1 MEWKIYEEWLDI
13 TLYRQMTNLI
23 YKLSSNEE
31 KYKIYMQLKEN
42 DMFLEKPKVD
52 METAYGL
59 HYPGEVMERIGEHLT
74 WTKRTYRALGLALA
88 RMLPLQETCMFNGT
102 QKNLFWKKMKQIL
115 GEKDLFLISINYICE
130 EKEKNRWKQD
140 MHAYPFERAEEM
152 LFAMSILP
160 DDETLWEGIKQKLA
174 DSFSKN
180 RKISV
185 FTEWNLFV
193 WMAGKV
199 MKKLKGYR
207 KKDLDILKL
216 LVKLTGTNAKNADA
230 VLEKRMRMFGYSD
243 KETAFLNFVLMY
255 FVERPDRI
263 SLSGLTAE
271 KIGLNVLEAFLP
283 GKETYPEEAY
293 VLCSRILRTY
303 GKLSVRIDGKE
314 RLEKCM
320 NETFRVE
327 NVKTFLTLFPF
338 RSNEPEEW
346 HYIDLTEE
354 KWDPLVKELSSEEF
368 EACVTDTLKGKTYST
383 KSLLKYLER
392 YENLTGSRYQ
402 DVFWKKSEPELYAVF
417 NRLILHGI
425 LDGKKYLEEFV
436 KDYKNEDPDL
446 EKKWEFMAGY
456 LKSEIKGLCN
466 EHSYLMLKFLINEIG
481 MDGCEFL
488 SPWRILKETFSLGY
502 YAIQHRE
509 CEFFSPVL
517 GKEEHRELFSTV
529 EKKFFYEYPDI
540 YPEYLTALLLKESTA
555 LWLEQSEAYE
565 LSKLLLPFI
574 SDSYRRET
582 LYQKYMTEE
591 DRKRY
596 QERKEW
602 LKEQKKRIDHW
613 KTEKNIK
620 QQFNQILRENR
631 KTDKEIQSIY
641 EFYKNGR
648 YSYGHKKLYCKIV
661 SSYLKDNFAGTAK
674 KPMAKKEALYLL
686 KLAENMYQDE
696 CMGLPEITELIE
708 RAEVA

>member
-59 HYPGEVMERIGEHLT
+59 HYPGEVLERIGEHLT
-74 WTKRTYRALGLALA
+74 LTKQTYRTLGLALA
-88 RMLPLQETCMFNGT
+88 RMMPLQETCMFNGT
-102 QKNLFWKKMKQIL
+102 QKDLFWKKMKQIL

-140 MHAYPFERAEEM
+140 MHAYSFERAEEM

-160 DDETLWEGIKQKLA
+160 DDETLWEGIKQRLA

-193 WMAGKV
+193 WMVGKV
-199 MKKLKGYR
+199 MTKLKGYR

-216 LVKLTGTNAKNADA
+216 LVKLTGTNAKNVDA

-271 KIGLNVLEAFLP
+271 KIGLNVLEAFLL

-402 DVFWKKSEPELYAVF
+402 DVFWKKSERELYAVF

-436 KDYKNEDPDL
+436 KDYKNEEPDL

-466 EHSYLMLKFLINEIG
+466 EHSYPMLKFLINEI
-481 MDGCEFL
+481 
-488 SPWRILKETFSLGY
+488 
-502 YAIQHRE
+502 
-509 CEFFSPVL
+509 
-517 GKEEHRELFSTV
+517 
-529 EKKFFYEYPDI
+529 
-540 YPEYLTALLLKESTA
+540 
-555 LWLEQSEAYE
+555 
-565 LSKLLLPFI
+565 
-574 SDSYRRET
+574 
-582 LYQKYMTEE
+582 
-591 DRKRY
+591 
-596 QERKEW
+596 
-602 LKEQKKRIDHW
+602 
-613 KTEKNIK
+613 
-620 QQFNQILRENR
+620 
-631 KTDKEIQSIY
+631 
-641 EFYKNGR
+641 
-648 YSYGHKKLYCKIV
+648 
-661 SSYLKDNFAGTAK
+661 
-674 KPMAKKEALYLL
+674 
-686 KLAENMYQDE
+686 
-696 CMGLPEITELIE
+696 
-708 RAEVA
+708 

>member
-1 MEWKIYEEWLDI
+1 MLRKRIKKNTLKWKKIYAEQLLDMMDEEENALQKIYLTGYVLELKKNRYFAGWYKDRIVCRSLEYARYFPSAEAAEEYVHKYLGFAGMTCYVCHVNW
-13 TLYRQMTNLI
+13 TLASCGSENMED
-23 YKLSSNEE
+23 NEE
-31 KYKIYMQLKEN
+31 NLLEENGKILSFANYA
-42 DMFLEKPKVD
+42 DV
-52 METAYGL
+52 
-59 HYPGEVMERIGEHLT
+59 
-74 WTKRTYRALGLALA
+74 
-88 RMLPLQETCMFNGT
+88 
-102 QKNLFWKKMKQIL
+102 KQ
-115 GEKDLFLISINYICE
+115 
-130 EKEKNRWKQD
+130 
-140 MHAYPFERAEEM
+140 
-152 LFAMSILP
+152 
-160 DDETLWEGIKQKLA
+160 
-174 DSFSKN
+174 
-180 RKISV
+180 
-185 FTEWNLFV
+185 
-193 WMAGKV
+193 
-199 MKKLKGYR
+199 YR

-303 GKLSVRIDGKE
+303 GKLSVRIDGRE

-402 DVFWKKSEPELYAVF
+402 DVFWKKSERELYAVF

-436 KDYKNEDPDL
+436 KDYKNEEPDL

-466 EHSYLMLKFLINEIG
+466 EHSYPMLKFLINEIG

-517 GKEEHRELFSTV
+517 GKEEHRELFSIV

-641 EFYKNGR
+641 EFYKNGQ

-674 KPMAKKEALYLL
+674 KLMAKKEALYLL

>member
-59 HYPGEVMERIGEHLT
+59 HYPGEVLERIGEHLT
-74 WTKRTYRALGLALA
+74 LTKQTYRALGLALA
-88 RMLPLQETCMFNGT
+88 RMMPLQETCMFNGT

-115 GEKDLFLISINYICE
+115 GEKDLFLISISYICE
-130 EKEKNRWKQD
+130 EKEKNRWKQA
-140 MHAYPFERAEEM
+140 MYAYPFEGAEEI

-193 WMAGKV
+193 WMVGKV
-199 MKKLKGYR
+199 MTKLKGYR

-216 LVKLTGTNAKNADA
+216 LAKLAVTNAKNADA

-255 FVERPDRI
+255 FVKRPDRI

-392 YENLTGSRYQ
+392 YENLTGKRYQ

-466 EHSYLMLKFLINEIG
+466 EHSYPMLKFLINEIG

-517 GKEEHRELFSTV
+517 GKEEHRELFSMV

-555 LWLEQSEAYE
+555 LWMEQSEAYE

-602 LKEQKKRIDHW
+602 LKEQKKRMERW

-620 QQFNQILRENR
+620 QQFNQMLRENR
-631 KTDKEIQSIY
+631 KTDKELQSIY

-648 YSYGHKKLYCKIV
+648 YSYGYKKLYCKIV
-661 SSYLKDNFAGTAK
+661 SSYLKDDFAGTAK

-696 CMGLPEITELIE
+696 CMELTEINGLIE

>member
-1 MEWKIYEEWLDI
+1 
-13 TLYRQMTNLI
+13 
-23 YKLSSNEE
+23 
-31 KYKIYMQLKEN
+31 
-42 DMFLEKPKVD
+42 
-52 METAYGL
+52 
-59 HYPGEVMERIGEHLT
+59 
-74 WTKRTYRALGLALA
+74 
-88 RMLPLQETCMFNGT
+88 
-102 QKNLFWKKMKQIL
+102 
-115 GEKDLFLISINYICE
+115 
-130 EKEKNRWKQD
+130 
-140 MHAYPFERAEEM
+140 
-152 LFAMSILP
+152 
-160 DDETLWEGIKQKLA
+160 
-174 DSFSKN
+174 
-180 RKISV
+180 
-185 FTEWNLFV
+185 
-193 WMAGKV
+193 
-199 MKKLKGYR
+199 
-207 KKDLDILKL
+207 
-216 LVKLTGTNAKNADA
+216 
-230 VLEKRMRMFGYSD
+230 
-243 KETAFLNFVLMY
+243 MY

-271 KIGLNVLEAFLP
+271 KMGLNVLEAFLP

-368 EACVTDTLKGKTYST
+368 EACVTDTLKGKTCST

-466 EHSYLMLKFLINEIG
+466 EHSYPMLKFLINEIG

-517 GKEEHRELFSTV
+517 GKEEHRELFSMV

-555 LWLEQSEAYE
+555 LWMEQSEAYE

-641 EFYKNGR
+641 EFYKNGQ

-696 CMGLPEITELIE
+696 CMELPEITELIE

>member
-1 MEWKIYEEWLDI
+1 
-13 TLYRQMTNLI
+13 
-23 YKLSSNEE
+23 
-31 KYKIYMQLKEN
+31 
-42 DMFLEKPKVD
+42 
-52 METAYGL
+52 
-59 HYPGEVMERIGEHLT
+59 
-74 WTKRTYRALGLALA
+74 
-88 RMLPLQETCMFNGT
+88 
-102 QKNLFWKKMKQIL
+102 
-115 GEKDLFLISINYICE
+115 
-130 EKEKNRWKQD
+130 
-140 MHAYPFERAEEM
+140 M

-193 WMAGKV
+193 WMVGKV
-199 MKKLKGYR
+199 MTKLKGYR

-354 KWDPLVKELSSEEF
+354 KWDTLVKELSSEEF

-392 YENLTGSRYQ
+392 YENLTGKRYQ
-402 DVFWKKSEPELYAVF
+402 DVFWKKSEPELHVVF

-436 KDYKNEDPDL
+436 KDYKNEEPDL

-466 EHSYLMLKFLINEIG
+466 EHSYPMLKFLINEIG

-502 YAIQHRE
+502 YAIRHRE

-517 GKEEHRELFSTV
+517 GKEEHRELFSMV

-555 LWLEQSEAYE
+555 LWMEQSEAYE

-582 LYQKYMTEE
+582 LYQRYMTEE

-696 CMGLPEITELIE
+696 CMELPEITELIE

>member
-59 HYPGEVMERIGEHLT
+59 HYPGEVLERIGEHLT
-74 WTKRTYRALGLALA
+74 LTKQTYRALGLALA
-88 RMLPLQETCMFNGT
+88 RMMPLQETCMFNGT
-102 QKNLFWKKMKQIL
+102 QKDLFWKKMKQIL
-115 GEKDLFLISINYICE
+115 GEKDLFLISINCICE
-130 EKEKNRWKQD
+130 EKEMNRWKQA
-140 MHAYPFERAEEM
+140 MYAYPFERAEEM
-152 LFAMSILP
+152 LFAMSFLP

-193 WMAGKV
+193 WMVGKV
-199 MKKLKGYR
+199 MTKLKGYR

-392 YENLTGSRYQ
+392 YENLTGKRYQ

-456 LKSEIKGLCN
+456 LKSEIKDLCN
-466 EHSYLMLKFLINEIG
+466 EHSYPMLKFLINEIG

-517 GKEEHRELFSTV
+517 GKEEHRELFSMV

-661 SSYLKDNFAGTAK
+661 SSYLKDNFTGTAK
-674 KPMAKKEALYLL
+674 KLMAKKEALYLL

-696 CMGLPEITELIE
+696 CMELTEINGLIE

>member
-59 HYPGEVMERIGEHLT
+59 HYPGEVLERIGEHLT
-74 WTKRTYRALGLALA
+74 LTKQIYRALGLALA
-88 RMLPLQETCMFNGT
+88 RMMPLQETCMFNGT
-102 QKNLFWKKMKQIL
+102 QKDLFWKKMKQIL

-130 EKEKNRWKQD
+130 EKEKNRWKQA

-193 WMAGKV
+193 WMVGKV
-199 MKKLKGYR
+199 MTKLKGYR

-216 LVKLTGTNAKNADA
+216 LAKLAVTNAKNADA

-354 KWDPLVKELSSEEF
+354 KWDTLVKELSSEEF

-466 EHSYLMLKFLINEIG
+466 EHSYPMLKFLINEIG

-502 YAIQHRE
+502 YAIRHRE

-517 GKEEHRELFSTV
+517 GKEEHRELFSMV

-555 LWLEQSEAYE
+555 LWMEQSEAYE

-631 KTDKEIQSIY
+631 KTDKEIQS
-641 EFYKNGR
+641 K
-648 YSYGHKKLYCKIV
+648 S
-661 SSYLKDNFAGTAK
+661 
-674 KPMAKKEALYLL
+674 
-686 KLAENMYQDE
+686 
-696 CMGLPEITELIE
+696 
-708 RAEVA
+708 

>member
-59 HYPGEVMERIGEHLT
+59 HYPGEVLERIGEHLT
-74 WTKRTYRALGLALA
+74 LTKQIYRALGLALA
-88 RMLPLQETCMFNGT
+88 RMMPLQETCMFNRT
-102 QKNLFWKKMKQIL
+102 QKDLFWKKMKQIL
-115 GEKDLFLISINYICE
+115 GEEDLFLISISYICE
-130 EKEKNRWKQD
+130 EKEKNRWKQA
-140 MHAYPFERAEEM
+140 MYAYPFEGAEEI

-193 WMAGKV
+193 WMVGKV
-199 MKKLKGYR
+199 MTRLKGYR

-230 VLEKRMRMFGYSD
+230 VLEKRMHMFGYSD

-255 FVERPDRI
+255 FVKRPDRI

-283 GKETYPEEAY
+283 GKETYSEEAY

-392 YENLTGSRYQ
+392 YENLQEVDTRMFSGKRVSRN
-402 DVFWKKSEPELYAVF
+402 FT
-417 NRLILHGI
+417 R
-425 LDGKKYLEEFV
+425 
-436 KDYKNEDPDL
+436 
-446 EKKWEFMAGY
+446 
-456 LKSEIKGLCN
+456 
-466 EHSYLMLKFLINEIG
+466 
-481 MDGCEFL
+481 
-488 SPWRILKETFSLGY
+488 
-502 YAIQHRE
+502 
-509 CEFFSPVL
+509 
-517 GKEEHRELFSTV
+517 FST
-529 EKKFFYEYPDI
+529 
-540 YPEYLTALLLKESTA
+540 
-555 LWLEQSEAYE
+555 
-565 LSKLLLPFI
+565 
-574 SDSYRRET
+574 
-582 LYQKYMTEE
+582 
-591 DRKRY
+591 
-596 QERKEW
+596 
-602 LKEQKKRIDHW
+602 
-613 KTEKNIK
+613 
-620 QQFNQILRENR
+620 
-631 KTDKEIQSIY
+631 
-641 EFYKNGR
+641 G
-648 YSYGHKKLYCKIV
+648 
-661 SSYLKDNFAGTAK
+661 
-674 KPMAKKEALYLL
+674 
-686 KLAENMYQDE
+686 
-696 CMGLPEITELIE
+696 
-708 RAEVA
+708 

>member
-59 HYPGEVMERIGEHLT
+59 HYPGEVLERIGEHLT
-74 WTKRTYRALGLALA
+74 LTKQTYRALGLALA
-88 RMLPLQETCMFNGT
+88 RMMPLQETCMFNGT
-102 QKNLFWKKMKQIL
+102 QKDLFWKKMKQIL

-130 EKEKNRWKQD
+130 EKEKNRWKQA

-160 DDETLWEGIKQKLA
+160 DDETLWEGIKQRLA

-193 WMAGKV
+193 WMVGKV
-199 MKKLKGYR
+199 MTKLKGYR

-392 YENLTGSRYQ
+392 YENLTEKRYQ
-402 DVFWKKSEPELYAVF
+402 DVFWKKSEPELHVVF

-456 LKSEIKGLCN
+456 L
-466 EHSYLMLKFLINEIG
+466 
-481 MDGCEFL
+481 
-488 SPWRILKETFSLGY
+488 
-502 YAIQHRE
+502 
-509 CEFFSPVL
+509 
-517 GKEEHRELFSTV
+517 
-529 EKKFFYEYPDI
+529 
-540 YPEYLTALLLKESTA
+540 
-555 LWLEQSEAYE
+555 
-565 LSKLLLPFI
+565 
-574 SDSYRRET
+574 
-582 LYQKYMTEE
+582 
-591 DRKRY
+591 
-596 QERKEW
+596 
-602 LKEQKKRIDHW
+602 
-613 KTEKNIK
+613 
-620 QQFNQILRENR
+620 
-631 KTDKEIQSIY
+631 
-641 EFYKNGR
+641 
-648 YSYGHKKLYCKIV
+648 
-661 SSYLKDNFAGTAK
+661 
-674 KPMAKKEALYLL
+674 
-686 KLAENMYQDE
+686 
-696 CMGLPEITELIE
+696 
-708 RAEVA
+708 